1 MGIKNSNSQD
11 FPRGKHAKASSEGNT
26 FNTSTKDARRISG
39 SYSTK
44 QTPVKSVL
52 PSKATALKRRKVVAG
67 CFIGFF
73 SVLAIAYCSLAIF
86 FNGHC
91 YPGTTLGG
99 KDISLMSSSE
109 IEAVLDEI
117 ASTYVVEVSGDGL
130 SFSVSASD
138 AGASIESETIAQDI
152 LSENNSVLWP
162 LGLLSTRDM
171 TDHISIVTGGESGMA
186 DMVRAHVEEF
196 NSTADPSSDAY
207 ISFDQSESSFVVVP
221 EVYGNTVNADAVV
234 ESVDHAIRSLER
246 TVAIGEEHL
255 LKPSVLS
262 DDPQLLDAC
271 KSANLMASSRLE
283 FLVSGTSVAKLD
295 SATISGWVVLNAD
308 LSVSLDEAAVQS
320 WVDSVAGQI
329 NTYGSTRVYTRP
341 DGKVCS
347 VSGGVY
353 GWIVDNDSFRTS
365 VVDYVSSGTV
375 GTYEVPMKQT
385 ADSFQGVGKQDWG
398 SRYVDVDL
406 AEQHAVFYD
415 NGAVIWES
423 DIVSGKPDGEHDT
436 PVGIYLLNSKESP
449 STLIGSMVPETGKPE
464 YETEVDY
471 WMPFV
476 GNSVGFHDASWQSA
490 FGGNRYAEGFGSHG
504 CVNLPVEA
512 ASKLYSLLNVGDVVV
527 VHG

>member
-1 MGIKNSNSQD
+1 MGIKQGNSQD
-11 FPRGKHAKASSEGNT
+11 LPRGKHAKGVVRSDT
-26 FNTSTKDARRISG
+26 TKTPSKAGRGVSG
-39 SYSTK
+39 AYSGQ
-44 QTPVKSVL
+44 QTTVKSVV
-52 PSKATALKRRKVVAG
+52 PSKDKALKRRKIITGCFVGFFCALVVAY
-67 CFIGFF
+67 F
-73 SVLAIAYCSLAIF
+73 SFAVF

-99 KDISLMSSSE
+99 KDISLMSSPE
-109 IEAVLDEI
+109 IEDVLDDI
-117 ASTYVVEVSGDGL
+117 ASSYVVEVSGDGL

-138 AGASIESETIAQDI
+138 AGASIESEKIAQDI
-152 LSENNSVLWP
+152 LSENNSLLWP
-162 LGLLSTRDM
+162 LGLLSSRDM
-171 TDHISIVTGGESGMA
+171 TDRISITTGDSGMA
-186 DMVRAHVEEF
+186 DKVRAHVEEF
-196 NSTADPSSDAY
+196 NLTAEPSSDAY
-207 ISFDQSESSFVVVP
+207 ISYDQSESSFVVVP

-234 ESVDHAIRSLER
+234 ESVDHAIRSLEK
-246 TVAIGEEHL
+246 TVLIGEEHL
-255 LKPSVLS
+255 LQPTVLS
-262 DDPQLLDAC
+262 DDPQLLEAC

-295 SATISGWVVLNAD
+295 SATISGWVVLNSD

-320 WVDSVAGQI
+320 WVDDVAGQI

-341 DGKVCS
+341 DGKECS

-353 GWIVDNDSFRTS
+353 GWIVDNDSFRST
-365 VVDYVSSGTV
+365 VVDYVSSGAV

-385 ADSFQGVGKQDWG
+385 AGSFQGVGKQDWG

-406 AEQHAVFYD
+406 AQQHAVFYD
-415 NGAVIWES
+415 NGTVIWES
-423 DIVSGKPDGEHDT
+423 DIVTGKPDGEHDT
-436 PVGIYLLNSKESP
+436 PVGIYLVNSKESP

-464 YETEVDY
+464 YETKVDY

-490 FGGNRYAEGFGSHG
+490 FGGNRYAEGYGSHG
-504 CVNLPVEA
+504 CVNLPVDA